1 MIGTEGIYA
10 LATALKINTTLTR
23 LDFSGNKGIGA
34 GYSLIKEILKTVN
47 KMATISIKFFCS
59 ILLLHL
65 LLHFLYYLLHIYY
78 NLLHYYYIIFDV

>member
-34 GYSLIKEILKTVN
+34 GYNLIKEILKN
-47 KMATISIKFFCS
+47 SEQNSYDKYKI
-59 ILLLHL
+59 
-65 LLHFLYYLLHIYY
+65 FL
-78 NLLHYYYIIFDV
+78 